1 MCNVDFLIFV
11 TYANGE
17 RHLLSDN
24 QLNIPEDNKFTP
36 YSRKHSGATTLALES
51 AFEYRGAMEIHI
63 CLTFLIKRKHLY
75 ELAVNNTES
84 LFIRRRNPV
93 G

>member
-1 MCNVDFLIFV
+1 MLIFLYLLPMLR
-11 TYANGE
+11 TKDIW
-17 RHLLSDN
+17 HLIN
-24 QLNIPEDNKFTP
+24 NKLNISGNNKFTP
-36 YSRKHSGATTLALES
+36 YSRKHNGTTTLALAS

-75 ELAVNNTES
+75 ELAFNNTES